1 MNRKKQ
7 LIVVLSLILIA
18 MLCVILFVPQQGE
31 EEPKSDWKEKFLPE
45 AQSPEKVVENI
56 EKEYHVTYTTVATDS
71 SYWYVILEGQAT
83 RWHGTV
89 RLPTPYFDFVKA
101 LKQFEKVKKP
111 AFFKLIVQVNKESLK
126 TFGEYEDLNY
136 KEE

>member
-1 MNRKKQ
+1 MSRKTIWYSIFGIIMVCVLAAIIFGSKPE
-7 LIVVLSLILIA
+7 VVEN
-18 MLCVILFVPQQGE
+18 PN
-31 EEPKSDWKEKFLPE
+31 WKTKFLPE